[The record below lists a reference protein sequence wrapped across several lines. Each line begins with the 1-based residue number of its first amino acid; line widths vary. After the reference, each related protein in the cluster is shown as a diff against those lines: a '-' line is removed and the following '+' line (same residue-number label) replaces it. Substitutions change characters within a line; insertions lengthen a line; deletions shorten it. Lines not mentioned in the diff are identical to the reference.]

1 MRMPDVMIM
10 IKAKRVYSEAS
21 EGDGLRVLV
30 DGLWPRGLTK
40 EKARVDIWIKEAA
53 PSEGLRIWF
62 SHDPAKWDEFRRRY
76 RKELRDKWEFT
87 DYMIGLEKG
96 HSTVTLLYAA
106 RDEEHNNA
114 LALLEYLLEK
124 KGEGRSSSDSEYASR
139 SGSPVAALEGVRAG
153 SALDGK

>member
-96 HSTVTLLYAA
+96 HATVTLLYAA

-114 LALLEYLLEK
+114 VALLEYLLEK
-124 KGEGRSSSDSEYASR
+124 TGGGGTGFMRVGEERQK
-139 SGSPVAALEGVRAG
+139 SPLSISQGDKAMR
-153 SALDGK
+153 